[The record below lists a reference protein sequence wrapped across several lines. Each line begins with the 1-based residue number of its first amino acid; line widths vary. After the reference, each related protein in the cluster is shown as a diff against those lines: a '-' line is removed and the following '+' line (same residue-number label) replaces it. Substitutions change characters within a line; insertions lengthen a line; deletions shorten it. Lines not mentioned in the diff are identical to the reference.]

1 MAKTR
6 KKTKKSTTKIIMCS
20 QCNEEFATGYEYR
33 MHWEKHLDDYLK
45 HGIDYAR
52 KKAEKIKGYPLVRSG
67 ST

>member
-1 MAKTR
+1 
-6 KKTKKSTTKIIMCS
+6 MCS

-45 HGIDYAR
+45 HGIDYTR
-52 KKAEKIKGYPLVRSG
+52 KKAEKIKKYPLIISG